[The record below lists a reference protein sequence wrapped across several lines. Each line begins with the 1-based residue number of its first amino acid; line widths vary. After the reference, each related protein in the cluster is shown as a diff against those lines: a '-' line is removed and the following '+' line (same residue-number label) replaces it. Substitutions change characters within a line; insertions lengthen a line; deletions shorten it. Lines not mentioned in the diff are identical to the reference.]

1 MARDGTEEQA
11 DSPLHG
17 DLKEALENIIAP
29 LLARDGAS
37 VELVSMTDGVVMLR
51 GKGSLRGCPGRV
63 WTEREVIL
71 PALRLADPQVTEVR
85 IT

>member
-1 MARDGTEEQA
+1 MALEGTEEQA
-11 DSPLHG
+11 ESSPHSTLR
-17 DLKEALENIIAP
+17 EAIENVIAP
-29 LLARDGAS
+29 LLARDGAG

-51 GKGSLRGCPGRV
+51 GKGSLRGCPGRA

-71 PALRLADPQVTEVR
+71 PALRVADPKVTEVR